1 MLGQQRWTQWD
12 FNPHFAVGEEPEKDD
27 CKEKEK
33 RSRQLTI
40 EETILQRSDIKLK
53 DVVGLVEAKQA
64 LQEAI
69 IMPLVFPHLFLG
81 VSLTSVMLSCFVLY
95 IYIYVCVC
103 VCERESV
110 CVL

>member
-1 MLGQQRWTQWD
+1 MLGQQKWTQWD

-40 EETILQRSDIKLK
+40 EETILQHSDIKLK
-53 DVVGLVEAKQA
+53 DVVGLAEAKQA

-81 VSLTSVMLSCFVLY
+81 VSLTSVMLSCFVLHV
-95 IYIYVCVC
+95 YVCVC
-103 VCERESV
+103 V
-110 CVL
+110 